1 MSIWSD
7 FQFSLSEAKYWQRNV
22 NTALL
27 YCCIVL
33 LQQHVLI
40 IITIITIM
48 LNISNKKEK
57 LRFILDNE
65 SYGTYITTEKMM
77 IKTVRA

>member
-1 MSIWSD
+1 
-7 FQFSLSEAKYWQRNV
+7 
-22 NTALL
+22 
-27 YCCIVL
+27 
-33 LQQHVLI
+33 
-40 IITIITIM
+40 M